1 MPEQLQ
7 FDFERSEQKPTEQNG
22 APLMELPRDPSARG
36 YGAFTSEQVA
46 ALNELE
52 QRFGLILNKKVR
64 LRLIGWDEEF
74 VGKLVL
80 DQLLPPTD
88 RQEGLRLRI
97 GTMPFANTDIEF
109 CSRVEE

>member
-7 FDFERSEQKPTEQNG
+7 FDFARSGRKPTEQNG
-22 APLMELPRDPSARG
+22 APLMELPRDPTARG
-36 YGAFTSEQVA
+36 YGTFTSEQIA

-52 QRFGLILNKKVR
+52 QSFGLILNKKVR

-109 CSRVEE
+109 CSRTEE